1 MVLECDNLLA
11 LVLEWVVRHVTVPMP
26 SVTCHNVIS
35 LYTLIISKDLTA
47 YNAITLLI
55 ARGAVKPSAITGV
68 IALHMQLDSRIIPR
82 I

>member
-11 LVLEWVVRHVTVPMP
+11 LVLEWVVRHVTVP
-26 SVTCHNVIS
+26 CHQLHVIT